1 MGRKQM
7 SKVWL
12 NYFLAVNQTY
22 SVNTPYAFS
31 GKGSW
36 AFSTVSSMTF
46 ILNVKDNQLQKNNLK
61 QHLFQCCVRTH
72 LKCWDPFS
80 L

>member
-12 NYFLAVNQTY
+12 NYFLSVNQTY
-22 SVNTPYAFS
+22 SVKTPYAFS

-36 AFSTVSSMTF
+36 AFSRVSSMTYF
-46 ILNVKDNQLQKNNLK
+46 
-61 QHLFQCCVRTH
+61 
-72 LKCWDPFS
+72 KCKG
-80 L
+80 